1 MRKIYSLIQQTWT
14 TPLGF
19 RHWEKWA
26 LEIKKNASDLVSVVS
41 LAGETD
47 QSRCSKVLRMGKS
60 EAKPGWGP
68 QECGVSKGKVAGEGD
83 TSAES

>member
-1 MRKIYSLIQQTWT
+1 
-14 TPLGF
+14 
-19 RHWEKWA
+19 
-26 LEIKKNASDLVSVVS
+26 
-41 LAGETD
+41 
-47 QSRCSKVLRMGKS
+47 MGKS